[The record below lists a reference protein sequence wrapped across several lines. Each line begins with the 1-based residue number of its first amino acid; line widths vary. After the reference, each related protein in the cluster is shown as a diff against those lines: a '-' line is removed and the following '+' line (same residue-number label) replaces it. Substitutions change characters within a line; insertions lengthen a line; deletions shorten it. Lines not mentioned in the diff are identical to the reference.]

1 MAWTVEYTT
10 AVERALSRL
19 DRQTA
24 RRIRDDMR
32 DRVAVLD
39 NPRDIG
45 NALTGRWSG
54 YWRYR
59 VGDYRVICDIQDE
72 ALRVLVVTVGHRSQV
87 YY

>member
-24 RRIRDDMR
+24 RRIRDYMR
-32 DRVAVLD
+32 ERVAVLD

-45 NALTGRWSG
+45 KALTGRWSG

-87 YY
+87 YC

>member
-24 RRIRDDMR
+24 RRIRDYMR
-32 DRVAVLD
+32 ERVAVLD

>member
-19 DRQTA
+19 DRQIA
-24 RRIRDDMR
+24 RRIRDYMR
-32 DRVAVLD
+32 ERVAVLD

-87 YY
+87 YH